1 MRHKILEC
9 ALGTVYLE
17 CVYNIYQL
25 SIPDNPAVSTVAGP
39 VRQKEEKLPGGKF
52 TARGLLK
59 SYLTCYEYLRK
70 RHPVVE
76 QDYTYHDIGS
86 WHFSDKS
93 VEMAKAALEEW
104 R

>member
-52 TARGLLK
+52 TAREFLQ
-59 SYLTCYEYLRK
+59 EY
-70 RHPVVE
+70 VE
-76 QDYTYHDIGS
+76 ADGYAQIGQAIMDVRGTGT
-86 WHFSDKS
+86 WHFPPEAVK
-93 VEMAKAALEEW
+93 MAEAALEEW
-104 R
+104 GK